1 MHCLLY
7 LELKHTRVQRTCTR
21 QQQHMHKT
29 NKQADEIG
37 KATFKF
43 AFLLDTDEEERE
55 RTLDAMHAV
64 YKYSTAE
71 GQSKF
76 GSIKFKD
83 IAYFVS
89 KHLKGSASIE
99 CDSWHDG
106 AGYLNH
112 HVAFTLEFEQAI
124 QAADPAVS
132 LPYWDFTLDAHRQ
145 TYVFSI
151 LHHHISPELIWSAFF
166 LAFDACVSWV
176 RIDTMTSTGSRVKC
190 SATTGSVRPRQ
201 CAAIT
206 LWMVRGAGLSRHGR
220 GSAELAGGA

>member
-1 MHCLLY
+1 MQPLSSVKFRLLQNQHVTQTY
-7 LELKHTRVQRTCTR
+7 EWSVDGALLSGKRVSFTPTRTGWHDVQLTMTKTVKDAAKMRREAARAELRTEARVEGSTSSSASSVPSVTRYTEKIMSKYVRKELRT
-21 QQQHMHKT
+21 
-29 NKQADEIG
+29 
-37 KATFKF
+37 
-43 AFLLDTDEEERE
+43 LDEEERE

-151 LHHHISPELIWSAFF
+151 SHHHISP
-166 LAFDACVSWV
+166 
-176 RIDTMTSTGSRVKC
+176 
-190 SATTGSVRPRQ
+190 
-201 CAAIT
+201 
-206 LWMVRGAGLSRHGR
+206 
-220 GSAELAGGA
+220 